1 MHALFLPRLG
11 QTMDEGLL
19 AAWLVAV
26 DEEFEIGT
34 PLYEVET
41 EKITTSVEATLA
53 GHIVRIAVPADTT
66 VAVGTVLAVVADPGE
81 APTPAQIDAFV
92 AGARTGEEAH
102 AASAPIAVEPATEP
116 ASGSTAEVV
125 AGAAPDAVPEAGPV
139 RAMPRTRALA
149 RAEGVE
155 ITTVTGTGPEG
166 LVVPADIHAA
176 TAVALASA
184 PSGAPR
190 RSGASTPLSLAHRR
204 MAGTLATG
212 MVPQFTQMIDAD
224 VTGWR
229 AARMQLQESV
239 AVPLT
244 FTDLILD
251 AVVTACRAQ
260 PQVNASFA
268 GDHLDLHHD
277 VDITLAM
284 DTPDGLLVPVLRRSQ
299 ELSLAGRARAR
310 HELTDRARTGALTVD
325 DMGVGTI
332 TVSNLGAYGVPTGV
346 PLLVAPYAAIVFVGS
361 MEQRVVVRDGGIAV
375 RTMCTLAISYDHR
388 VADGATAARFTTT
401 LRDAVEALTA
411 QPRAQREGDH

>member
-19 AAWLVAV
+19 ATWLVAV
-26 DEEFEIGT
+26 DEEFEVGT

-53 GHIVRIAVPADTT
+53 GRIVRIVVPADST
-66 VAVGTVLAVVADPGE
+66 VAVGTVLAVVAGAGE

-92 AGARTGEEAH
+92 SGARPDDQAGAGHDPSA
-102 AASAPIAVEPATEP
+102 AASTEQV
-116 ASGSTAEVV
+116 S
-125 AGAAPDAVPEAGPV
+125 AAPVSAAHVTGDGASGPV

-149 RAEGVE
+149 REEGLAITE
-155 ITTVTGTGPEG
+155 ISGTGPGG
-166 LVVPADIHAA
+166 LVIPADVHAA
-176 TAVALASA
+176 TAAALAA
-184 PSGAPR
+184 AGADAPR
-190 RSGASTPLSLAHRR
+190 RSPGSGGTTPLSLAHRR

-229 AARMQLQESV
+229 AARAHLQGSAV
-239 AVPLT
+239 VPLT

-284 DTPDGLLVPVLRRSQ
+284 DTPEGLMVPVLRRSQ
-299 ELSLAGRARAR
+299 EQSLAGRARAR
-310 HELTDRARTGALTVD
+310 HELTERARTGTLTVD
-325 DMGVGTI
+325 DMGIGTI

-361 MEQRVVVRDGGIAV
+361 MEQRVVVRAGGIAV

-388 VADGATAARFTTT
+388 VVDGATAAHFTTA

-411 QPRAQREGDH
+411 HAAAQQEGDG

>member
-53 GHIVRIAVPADTT
+53 GRIVRIVVPADTT
-66 VAVGTVLAVVADPGE
+66 VAVGTVLAVVAGPGE
-81 APTPAQIDAFV
+81 APTPAQIEGFV
-92 AGARTGEEAH
+92 AGA
-102 AASAPIAVEPATEP
+102 S
-116 ASGSTAEVV
+116 
-125 AGAAPDAVPEAGPV
+125 PEAEAAGGAV
-139 RAMPRTRALA
+139 ADAIVTGDAATADGGVTGSARAMPRTRALA
-149 RAEGVE
+149 REHGVE
-155 ITTVTGTGPEG
+155 ITAVTGTGPDG
-166 LVVPADIHAA
+166 LVIPDDIHAA
-176 TAVALASA
+176 TAAALATA
-184 PSGAPR
+184 GGDAPR
-190 RSGASTPLSLAHRR
+190 RNAGSTPLSLAHRR

-229 AARMQLQESV
+229 AARAHLQGSV

-244 FTDLILD
+244 FTDLVLD
-251 AVVTACRAQ
+251 AVVTGCRAQ

-284 DTPDGLLVPVLRRSQ
+284 DTPDGLMVPVLRRAQ
-299 ELSLAGRARAR
+299 EQSLAGRARAR
-310 HELTDRARTGALTVD
+310 HELTERARTGSLTVD
-325 DMGVGTI
+325 DVGIGTI

-361 MEQRVVVRDGGIAV
+361 MEQRVVVREGGIAV

-401 LRDAVEALTA
+401 LRDAVEELTA
-411 QPRAQREGDH
+411 YSAAPQEGDN